1 MKLDP
6 VPFFGR
12 TLRERDCNGL
22 GLNLGYYPAGR
33 QSLHVHAWPSFSVLV
48 VGKGRERTR
57 RDEYPQPPLS
67 VVFNPSSEPHGNDIG
82 PGGVLG
88 FTLSYAPAWLEQHG
102 LTERALG
109 DHRMLAPSV
118 WSRLATLHLLGRAFD
133 ADPVAA
139 GDLETCALEMLEPLV
154 SPVAPQ
160 TSSCDPAWLRRGE
173 EFLHEH
179 FRSPITL
186 RSVAAEAGVHPV
198 YFARVFRRRHGC
210 SVSAFL
216 RALRLA
222 EAGHLIL
229 KFGGSM
235 AHAACAAG
243 FADQAHLC
251 RSFAREFGFTPR
263 SLRLA
268 RLPPEHWIGEC

>member
-12 TLRERDCNGL
+12 TLRQRQWNGL
-22 GLNLGYYPAGR
+22 GLNLGYYPPGR
-33 QSLHVHAWPSFSVLV
+33 QSLHVHAWPSFSVLLA
-48 VGKGRERTR
+48 GKGRERTR
-57 RDEYPQPPLS
+57 REEYDQPPLT
-67 VVFNPSSEPHGNDIG
+67 VFFNPSNEPHANDIG

-88 FTLSYAPAWLEQHG
+88 LTLSYAPAWLERHG

-109 DHRMLAPSV
+109 GHRMLDPSV
-118 WSRLATLHLLGRAFD
+118 WSRLASLRLLGRAFD
-133 ADPVAA
+133 PGPVAA
-139 GDLETCALEMLEPLV
+139 ADLETCALEMLEPLV
-154 SPVAPQ
+154 KPEPRRFP
-160 TSSCDPAWLRRGE
+160 CDPCWLRRGE
-173 EFLHEH
+173 DFLHDH

-186 RSVAAEAGVHPV
+186 RSVAGEAGVHPV

-229 KFGGSM
+229 KLGGSM
-235 AHAACAAG
+235 AHAAHAAG

-251 RSFAREFGFTPR
+251 RSFAREFGFTPK

-268 RLPPEHWIGEC
+268 RLPREQGAGER

>member
-12 TLRERDCNGL
+12 TLRERHCNGL
-22 GLNLGYYPAGR
+22 VLNLGYYPPSR
-33 QSLHVHAWPSFSVLV
+33 QALHVHAWPSFSLLV
-48 VGKGRERTR
+48 TGKGRERTR
-57 RDEYPQPPLS
+57 RQEYDQPPLT
-67 VVFNPSSEPHGNDIG
+67 VVFNPSSEPHANDIG

-88 FTLSYAPAWLEQHG
+88 FTLSYPPSWLELHG
-102 LTERALG
+102 LTEKDLG
-109 DHRMLAPSV
+109 GHRMLDQSV
-118 WSRLATLHLLGRAFD
+118 WSRLASLRLLGRAFD
-133 ADPVAA
+133 PGPVAA
-139 GDLETCALEMLEPLV
+139 ADLETRALEMLEPLV
-154 SPVAPQ
+154 KPDAPRPSPA
-160 TSSCDPAWLRRGE
+160 DPHWLRRGE
-173 EFLHEH
+173 DFLHEH

-186 RSVAAEAGVHPV
+186 RSVAGEAGVHPV

-222 EAGHLIL
+222 EAGQLIL

-235 AHAACAAG
+235 AYAAHAAG
-243 FADQAHLC
+243 FSDQAHLC
-251 RSFAREFGFTPR
+251 RSFAREFGFTPK

-268 RLPPEHWIGEC
+268 RSAWEKGPVER